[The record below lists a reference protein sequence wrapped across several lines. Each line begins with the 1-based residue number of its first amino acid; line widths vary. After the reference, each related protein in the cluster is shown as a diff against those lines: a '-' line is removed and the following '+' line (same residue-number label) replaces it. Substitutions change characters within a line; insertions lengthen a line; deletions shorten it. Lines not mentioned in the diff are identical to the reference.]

1 MGKNWRLA
9 LAELDQFLRNKKFEG
24 QILDYSANIAIV
36 EFSSLHKEKYYVDK
50 LEEMQYFLG
59 GTQKIAKIYD
69 FIDRKTLKDAFPL
82 HMEKF
87 RLVENSRKRIKKTL
101 NSIISEIFPKIQK
114 KEIFFANSIYPI
126 FFDQEYYKKVLVQH
140 FLPFL
145 NKKVSKICKKK
156 GAKKAIYFKYPIKNI
171 KSGNLNP
178 IFPHHVINYE
188 LLKENRAE
196 IIYGM
201 TEEGIYIARTYT
213 VDDPNFKQKIDEE
226 RPRTEF
232 KSSIS
237 PKLATIMLNFLNLFE
252 NRPNKKILDPFIGN
266 GTIAMFG
273 IIENFQ
279 IFGSDKDKQKVEA
292 SKMNIKWLLKE
303 LGSET
308 VPYLDDKIKV
318 AKISELSKLFKENS
332 FDGIATEPDLGEFY
346 TSKPYYTEAIS
357 EMKDKLEPL
366 YQELFREAY
375 KILKPNARLC
385 LMAPSISVL
394 DDQKDIRL
402 NIVNMA
408 NNFKFEMIP
417 LISSNRIVNKS
428 NIRLQFRKDEI
439 YSILDA
445 KDRQVVKRKLYVF
458 EKQE

>member
-1 MGKNWRLA
+1 
-9 LAELDQFLRNKKFEG
+9 
-24 QILDYSANIAIV
+24 
-36 EFSSLHKEKYYVDK
+36 
-50 LEEMQYFLG
+50 
-59 GTQKIAKIYD
+59 
-69 FIDRKTLKDAFPL
+69 
-82 HMEKF
+82 
-87 RLVENSRKRIKKTL
+87 
-101 NSIISEIFPKIQK
+101 
-114 KEIFFANSIYPI
+114 
-126 FFDQEYYKKVLVQH
+126 
-140 FLPFL
+140 
-145 NKKVSKICKKK
+145 
-156 GAKKAIYFKYPIKNI
+156 
-171 KSGNLNP
+171 
-178 IFPHHVINYE
+178 
-188 LLKENRAE
+188 
-196 IIYGM
+196 M

-252 NRPNKKILDPFIGN
+252 NRPNKKIIDPFIGN

-318 AKISELSKLFKENS
+318 AKISELSKVFKEYS

-346 TSKPYYTEAIS
+346 TSQPYYTEAIS
-357 EMKDKLEPL
+357 DLKDKLEPL
-366 YQELFREAY
+366 YQDLFREAY